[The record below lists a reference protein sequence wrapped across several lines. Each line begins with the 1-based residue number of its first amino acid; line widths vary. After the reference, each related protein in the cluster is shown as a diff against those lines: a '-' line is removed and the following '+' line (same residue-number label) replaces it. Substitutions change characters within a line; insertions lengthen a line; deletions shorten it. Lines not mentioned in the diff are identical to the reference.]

1 MAGIRTTGRAANLP
15 SRPLDPVAAF
25 KLLQSALAGDEETP
39 EPGFFTV
46 EQWAEKVG
54 KSPVQT
60 GRLLRKF
67 AAAGK
72 AEWRKY
78 RIRTAG
84 DRTYPVPHYKLE
96 GM

>member
-1 MAGIRTTGRAANLP
+1 MASERSSRKATDLP

-46 EQWAEKVG
+46 EQWAAKVG

-67 AAAGK
+67 ASAGK